1 MIKVAIADDEA
12 LFRKGMG
19 MLIDDFE
26 GIEFIL
32 EAGNGQELLDN
43 LGAAE
48 EMPEVVLLDLNM
60 PVLNGIDTA
69 KILREKHPELKI
81 IILSTYF

>member
-1 MIKVAIADDEA
+1 MIKVAITDDEA

-19 MLIDDFE
+19 MLIADFE
-26 GIEFIL
+26 GIEFLL

-43 LGAAE
+43 LAAAE
-48 EMPEVVLLDLNM
+48 EMPAVVLLDLNM

-69 KILREKHPELKI
+69 KILKEKHP
-81 IILSTYF
+81 